1 MIHWRPV
8 WPAGIAIVV
17 VSDVKGFERPVLQIL
32 LPMRRNDVKVSTEE
46 FFMYLTIAL
55 IVLVPMAARLY
66 RYLTVKQMKRT
77 LHEQF
82 GKKELHEPTGSEKR

>member
-1 MIHWRPV
+1 M
-8 WPAGIAIVV
+8 
-17 VSDVKGFERPVLQIL
+17 
-32 LPMRRNDVKVSTEE
+32 DVKVSTEE

-55 IVLVPMAARLY
+55 IVLAPITARLY

-82 GKKELHEPTGSEKR
+82 GKKELHEQAGSEKR

>member
-1 MIHWRPV
+1 M
-8 WPAGIAIVV
+8 
-17 VSDVKGFERPVLQIL
+17 
-32 LPMRRNDVKVSTEE
+32 KVSTEE

-55 IVLVPMAARLY
+55 IILVPITARVY

-82 GKKELHEPTGSEKR
+82 GKKELHEPAGSEKR